1 MAPNYEKLRKA
12 GLTALDDATL
22 AAVQAACKD
31 LEMLLMTL
39 PAGLYKLAVDV
50 QSKHEPTT
58 VRLYAHTFP
67 GAREIA
73 SFELT
78 MHGSTKQVRY
88 ALSDFHPLA
97 WDDKQRLTLLRA
109 LPALVEAISDVA
121 VEYEIDVKSLF
132 AYRG

>member
-1 MAPNYEKLRKA
+1 MTLNYQKLRKTE
-12 GLTALDDATL
+12 LTALDDATL
-22 AAVQAACKD
+22 AAVQAACED
-31 LEMLLMTL
+31 LETLLVAL
-39 PAGLYKLAVDV
+39 PAGRYELAVDV
-50 QSKHEPTT
+50 PSKHEPTT
-58 VRLYAHTFP
+58 VRLNAHTFP
-67 GAREIA
+67 GMRATA

-78 MHGSTKQVRY
+78 MHGSTKQVKY

-121 VEYEIDVKSLF
+121 IEYEIDVKSLF